1 MRHNKQ
7 SADDNLVLQLDDLNR
22 PHHVRNLAQV
32 SHDVP
37 TQLTGFTGGRHMS
50 HSSHEDRAAR
60 GRTGPKSKHRKD
72 PQNKINLTLTPI
84 LGFDT
89 MLLTFNSKTDHVL
102 SKPNSQRGR
111 QINMPCY

>member
-50 HSSHEDRAAR
+50 HSSHED
-60 GRTGPKSKHRKD
+60 
-72 PQNKINLTLTPI
+72 
-84 LGFDT
+84 
-89 MLLTFNSKTDHVL
+89 KT
-102 SKPNSQRGR
+102 GR
-111 QINMPCY
+111 QEAVPVESQNTGRIPKIKWIRLI